1 MSRDSGSDRSGHSRI
16 IAVAETLVCAL
27 VWGSSFVAVK
37 VLLRYT
43 GPLTIAG
50 VRYFLAFLLLLP
62 WLFRG
67 SSSPRRLLREH
78 GARLALM
85 GVTQYTIANGA
96 LFFALS
102 SIPATTGSLAL
113 CLVPIPVLL
122 LAYARLKERPRWT
135 QIVGVAAAV
144 GGGFLFLSP
153 GVVISGD
160 ALGWGALLLAI
171 LSFSVYPILGREVA
185 RDRSVGTLPLTAVP
199 LGVGGGLLLV
209 LAASLEGIPSMPLSG
224 WGILLG
230 LAVVNTLAAYLLFTH
245 ALRRLHA
252 VEASIMLNLMPIAT
266 ALFAWIALD
275 ERLRPI
281 QIVAMLVVVGG
292 ASLVQWRRKTP
303 PLATEEIR

>member
-1 MSRDSGSDRSGHSRI
+1 MGRLH
-16 IAVAETLVCAL
+16 AAALVETLVCAL

-37 VLLRYT
+37 ALLRYT
-43 GPLTIAG
+43 GPFTIAG
-50 VRYFLAFLLLLP
+50 VRYFLAFVLLLP
-62 WLFRG
+62 WLHR
-67 SSSPRRLLREH
+67 SASSPRRLLREH
-78 GARLALM
+78 GARLVLM
-85 GVTQYTIANGA
+85 GITQYTIANGA
-96 LFFALS
+96 LFFALR

-122 LAYARLKERPRWT
+122 LAHARLKERPRWT
-135 QIVGVAAAV
+135 QIVGVATAV

-153 GVVISGD
+153 GVVISGN

-199 LGVGGGLLLV
+199 LGIGGGLLLI
-209 LAASLEGIPSMPLSG
+209 LAASVEGVPSMPLAA

-230 LAVVNTLAAYLLFTH
+230 LTVVNTLAAYLLFTH
-245 ALRRLHA
+245 ALQRLRA

-266 ALFAWIALD
+266 ALFAWMALD
-275 ERLRPI
+275 ERLQPI
-281 QIVAMLVVVGG
+281 QIVAMLVVVAG